1 MSTKRQKRERKQ
13 AALAKENERSTLI
26 SFISFFIIAFL
37 FFLWGSWLLPIT
49 DPVESNYA
57 LTAREMVES
66 GDWMSPQIYGVYWY
80 DKPIMVYWLL
90 SLAYSVLGFTDLAA
104 RLPAVL
110 TGALSVTLLIW
121 YLRRILKDNVVSIWA
136 GVMLATSLECW
147 VISHAIITDS
157 ILLLFTIPTMFSAY
171 IGITENHKKHLVIA
185 YAAAGLAC
193 LTKGPV
199 GLVLPGLLLVIWCL
213 SMKEPKTILRL
224 FPWQGLLAFFAIV
237 LPWYGGMYAIHGS
250 DFINEFLGLHNV
262 LRATSSEH
270 PEDNHWYYYLI
281 LLPASL
287 LPWAFVSFYE
297 MKMRWKEKGA
307 FYLFLMV
314 WCWGTILFYTLMATK
329 YVTYS
334 YIAIIP
340 AITFAAFGALRIRM
354 GEKLPSILG
363 GLGLLILM
371 AALLVGTFRLKEGNW
386 LVFYAVLAYGLFAY
400 LIRWKANQYKRLT
413 IISAVTASAFL
424 CCISEGLPHFMV
436 TRSAFEID
444 SAIQEEKGK
453 HYFFLTYPASYSY
466 YTGDIAT
473 RLLPDEPL
481 LDQEKRD
488 ARWDK
493 KSPIPTVNE
502 EQFIE
507 ASKASDR
514 PSYLYVANGKAKFFA
529 AWSLAPRFEKVGS
542 TKAGTVY
549 RFVGT
554 SD

>member
-1 MSTKRQKRERKQ
+1 M
-13 AALAKENERSTLI
+13 
-26 SFISFFIIAFL
+26 
-37 FFLWGSWLLPIT
+37 
-49 DPVESNYA
+49 
-57 LTAREMVES
+57 
-66 GDWMSPQIYGVYWY
+66 
-80 DKPIMVYWLL
+80 
-90 SLAYSVLGFTDLAA
+90 
-104 RLPAVL
+104 
-110 TGALSVTLLIW
+110 
-121 YLRRILKDNVVSIWA
+121 
-136 GVMLATSLECW
+136 
-147 VISHAIITDS
+147 DS
-157 ILLLFTIPTMFSAY
+157 
-171 IGITENHKKHLVIA
+171 
-185 YAAAGLAC
+185 
-193 LTKGPV
+193 
-199 GLVLPGLLLVIWCL
+199 
-213 SMKEPKTILRL
+213 
-224 FPWQGLLAFFAIV
+224 
-237 LPWYGGMYAIHGS
+237 
-250 DFINEFLGLHNV
+250 
-262 LRATSSEH
+262 
-270 PEDNHWYYYLI
+270 
-281 LLPASL
+281 SL

-334 YIAIIP
+334 YISVVP

-371 AALLVGTFRLKEGNW
+371 AALLVSTFRLKEGNW

-424 CCISEGLPHFMV
+424 CCISEGLPHFMM

-473 RLLPDEPL
+473 RLLPDETL

-507 ASKASDR
+507 AAKASDK
-514 PSYLYVANGKAKFFA
+514 PSYLYVANGKAKFFDT
-529 AWSLAPRFEKVGS
+529 WSLAPRFEKVES
-542 TKAGTVY
+542 TKAGTIY

-554 SD
+554 GD